1 MTAAI
6 SQVSTTYRILLLI
19 HILTVI
25 VGMGGVTLNAL
36 YAGEIRKRP
45 GPTGRAIGEA
55 NFAVSEVAEKFIYT
69 IPITGLAMVIFG
81 DSWSLGQTWVWLS
94 LVVYVIGIGVSHS
107 VMIPGARRMNAL
119 MLELEQGPP
128 PAGGPPPQV
137 AEIQAIGARMAK
149 AGPVLHL
156 SLVVLVVLMIW
167 KPGA

>member
-1 MTAAI
+1 MIAEL
-6 SQVSTTYRILLLI
+6 SQVSTGYRILLLI
-19 HILTVI
+19 HIITVI

-36 YAGEIRKRP
+36 YAAEIRKRP
-45 GPTGRAIGEA
+45 GPGGRAIGEA

-69 IPITGLAMVIFG
+69 IPVTGILMVVLG
-81 DSWSLGQTWVWLS
+81 AGWSFGQTWVWLS

-119 MLELEQGPP
+119 MLEMEQGPP

-137 AEIQAIGARMAK
+137 AEIQSIGQRMAK

-156 SLVVLVVLMIW
+156 SLVVLIVLMIW